1 MAGMQVGCISVS
13 DSINVQAFVDKAK
26 ADKLVVEKEMV
37 GDDGRKYIP
46 IHKAG

>member
-1 MAGMQVGCISVS
+1 MAGAQVGCISVDS
-13 DSINVQAFVDKAK
+13 SINLQAFIDKAK
-26 ADKLVVEKEMV
+26 EDKYVVEKEQV